1 MPDSSAAW
9 VLAGLSGEHGGAGQ
23 RGLNLSD
30 NHAAACAHNG
40 RRKTDLVDWLERVG
54 TAASCPPDA
63 VPTSRQDRPL
73 VHGQLPI
80 RSPSGA
86 GRHAGLFII
95 DQAPAPANV
104 NKYPG
109 LVGLIG
115 VRS

>member
-1 MPDSSAAW
+1 MSDSSAA
-9 VLAGLSGEHGGAGQ
+9 
-23 RGLNLSD
+23 RLNLSD
-30 NHAAACAHNG
+30 NHAPACAHNG
-40 RRKTDLVDWLERVG
+40 RRKTDLVDWLEPVG

-63 VPTSRQDRPL
+63 VPKSRQDRPL

>member
-1 MPDSSAAW
+1 MLTTAVEKLIWSTGPNP
-9 VLAGLSGEHGGAGQ
+9 LAQPHPARLKACLNSGQ
-23 RGLNLSD
+23 
-30 NHAAACAHNG
+30 
-40 RRKTDLVDWLERVG
+40 DL
-54 TAASCPPDA
+54 P
-63 VPTSRQDRPL
+63 Q

-109 LVGLIG
+109 LVGLTG